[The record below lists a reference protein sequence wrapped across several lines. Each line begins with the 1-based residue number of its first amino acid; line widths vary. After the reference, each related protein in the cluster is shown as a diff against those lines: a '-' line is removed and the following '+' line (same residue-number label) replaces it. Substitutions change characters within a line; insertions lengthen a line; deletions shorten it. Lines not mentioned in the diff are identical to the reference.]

1 MKNNK
6 GFTLIELLVVVAIIG
21 ILAAVGVVAYN
32 GYTNAAK
39 KNAVKTIHA
48 NVVKV
53 LAAETKKCSL
63 DSGGTILKDN
73 TGANGMACSDYVSSV
88 NGSTAGADVVT
99 HVTENSIMGDKNPF
113 DTSCAAVMEAEGE
126 AEAASTETASDT
138 ESDSGCGANDLG
150 YVQLDGGDGNSITVT
165 STFDTGQTVEDSI
178 SLE

>member
-73 TGANGMACSDYVSSV
+73 TGANGMACADYVSSV
-88 NGSTAGADVVT
+88 NASTAGVDVVT
-99 HVTENSIMGDKNPF
+99 HVTGNSIMGDKNPF
-113 DTSCAAVMEAEGE
+113 DTGCAAVMEAEGE
-126 AEAASTETASDT
+126 AEASTETASGT
-138 ESDSGCGANDLG
+138 ESDSSCGQNALG

>member
-99 HVTENSIMGDKNPF
+99 HVTGNSIMGDKNPF
-113 DTSCAAVMEAEGE
+113 DTSCAAVMEAEGD
-126 AEAASTETASDT
+126 AEASTETETET
-138 ESDSGCGANDLG
+138 ESSCGENDLG
-150 YVQLDGGDGNSITVT
+150 YVQLDGSSGNSISIT

>member
-1 MKNNK
+1 M
-6 GFTLIELLVVVAIIG
+6 VVVAIIG

-73 TGANGMACSDYVSSV
+73 TGSNGMACSDYVSSV
-88 NGSTAGADVVT
+88 NASTAGADVVT
-99 HVTENSIMGDKNPF
+99 HVTGNSIMGDKNPF
-113 DTSCAAVMEAEGE
+113 DTSCAAVMEAEGD
-126 AEAASTETASDT
+126 AEASTETETET
-138 ESDSGCGANDLG
+138 ESSCGENDLG
-150 YVQLDGGDGNSITVT
+150 YVQLDGSSGNSISIK